1 MLRPSTCLLLPVSWL
16 FVALI
21 PGLLMLATFG
31 LERLE
36 STLNRGSVAAAD
48 VAEFL
53 AQARPGDMGTLARD
67 GMPAASDAS
76 GDLFAEPLPICSRGA
91 ESAISSDSTC
101 QFCVASKGRT
111 CRPLD

>member
-1 MLRPSTCLLLPVSWL
+1 MSWL

-36 STLNRGSVAAAD
+36 SSLNAGAVGAAE

-53 AQARPGDMGTLARD
+53 AQAQPGDMRTLARD
-67 GMPAASDAS
+67 GMPEALDCFHRRRMR
-76 GDLFAEPLPICSRGA
+76 GLEEPVG
-91 ESAISSDSTC
+91 
-101 QFCVASKGRT
+101 VANRS
-111 CRPLD
+111 RPLHAMANPQFRQTRHADSV

>member
-1 MLRPSTCLLLPVSWL
+1 VSWL

-36 STLNRGSVAAAD
+36 SSLNAGAVGAAE

-53 AQARPGDMGTLARD
+53 AQAQPGDMRTLARD
-67 GMPAASDAS
+67 GMPEALDCFHRRRMR
-76 GDLFAEPLPICSRGA
+76 GLEEPAG
-91 ESAISSDSTC
+91 
-101 QFCVASKGRT
+101 VA
-111 CRPLD
+111 RPLHAMANPQFRQTRRADSV

>member
-1 MLRPSTCLLLPVSWL
+1 MSWL

-36 STLNRGSVAAAD
+36 SSLDRGAVGAAE

-53 AQARPGDMGTLARD
+53 AQAQPGDMRTLARD
-67 GMPAASDAS
+67 GMPEALDCIRRRRMRA
-76 GDLFAEPLPICSRGA
+76 LEEPLAVANYSRA
-91 ESAISSDSTC
+91 YSRPVPAMANPQFRQTRRADS
-101 QFCVASKGRT
+101 V
-111 CRPLD
+111 